1 MNSPLISATNL
12 SAVGSVSARLEV
24 TVAHNAEDLAFCKDR
39 LEAEHSLGD
48 TKAAGHRLWQI
59 VWRDG
64 APVAVVVWA
73 ASALRLKDRDAWIGW
88 DTVTRARRLKLIV
101 NNTRFLVLDESRE
114 PNLASQSL
122 GAALRALPAQWQG
135 AHGFLPLL
143 AESFT
148 DIESHSGT
156 TYKATNWIALGH
168 SKGFARHRADYY
180 IKNDRPKKLWIFPL
194 HQEAKDR
201 LCARQLPPEHAAAET
216 VGADGRCA
224 LKAGQLRSLSDVF
237 AAMPDDRTRD
247 SVRYPL
253 RSLLTIISMALLCG
267 AASVR
272 DIHRLGQRL
281 TQSQRAAIGLRRRGG
296 KNQSA
301 FYPVPCL
308 NTYTNILARI
318 GHRELERLLTLW
330 ISAQHG
336 HLPRTL
342 ALDGKNLR
350 DQLGM
355 LVSLVDTRTGDPIAM
370 AVAPDAGAESRL
382 TAELLAR
389 PEVEL
394 SGATVSADAMHC
406 QAKTAHTIVMEK
418 GSDYILSVKGNQP
431 TLLQTVQHQLE
442 DTPPLFRKMK
452 RATDASSI
460 ANCAP

>member
-1 MNSPLISATNL
+1 M
-12 SAVGSVSARLEV
+12 SAVESVSARLDV
-24 TVAHNAEDLAFCKDR
+24 TVATSAEDLAFCKDR

-59 VWRDG
+59 VRREG
-64 APVAVVVWA
+64 VPVAVVVWA

-88 DTVTRARRLKLIV
+88 DTVTRAKRLKLVV
-101 NNTRFLVLDESRE
+101 NNTRFLVLDETRE

-122 GAALRALPAQWQG
+122 GAALRALPIQWQ
-135 AHGFLPLL
+135 AVHGFLPLL

-194 HQEAKDR
+194 HPEAKDR

-224 LKAGQLRSLSDVF
+224 LKVGQLRSLSDVF
-237 AAMPDDRTRD
+237 AALPDDRTRD

-253 RSLLTIISMALLCG
+253 RSLLSIISMALLCG
-267 AASVR
+267 AASIK
-272 DIHRLGQRL
+272 DIHRLAQRL
-281 TQSQRAAIGLRRRGG
+281 TQPQRAAIGLRRRGG
-296 KNQSA
+296 KNANA
-301 FYPVPCL
+301 FYPVPCA

-318 GHRELERLLTLW
+318 DHRQLAHLLTLW

-350 DQLGM
+350 DKLGM
-355 LVSLVDTRTGDPIAM
+355 LVSLVDTRTGTPIAM
-370 AVAPDAGAESRL
+370 AVAPDAGAEARL
-382 TAELLAR
+382 TAELLGR

-394 SGATVSADAMHC
+394 SGATVSADALHC
-406 QAKTAHTIVMEK
+406 QIETACTIVMDK
-418 GSDYILSVKGNQP
+418 GGDYILSVKNNQP

-442 DTPPLFRKMK
+442 NTPPLFRKMK
-452 RATDASSI
+452 KATDASSS